1 MRKITL
7 LLLVIA
13 TASLTGAVAKGKKC
27 EAQKAKYVVLIG
39 SDGFSSDVVRAHS
52 GAFPNIEALMK
63 NGSYTLERRSVLPSS
78 SAVNWASMLMGA
90 GPELHGYT
98 TWGSQ
103 VPDLPSRVIGKYGLF
118 PGICGAIRDARPDA
132 VMACGYNWPTIGC
145 LYEQKAVNINSNVP
159 SDPALADSMCLYIG
173 REKPLFTFIAFG
185 EPDETGHRCG
195 WESDEYF
202 EMCKQIAGYVGKIM
216 ETLEKNGM
224 KDDAIVFFT
233 ADHGGTGKGHGGIS
247 MKEMETPF
255 VVCGKGIKQGHE
267 IPESVMVF
275 DCAPTIGHI
284 FSIDQPQVWIG
295 RPDMS
300 VFE

>member
-1 MRKITL
+1 M
-7 LLLVIA
+7 
-13 TASLTGAVAKGKKC
+13 
-27 EAQKAKYVVLIG
+27 
-39 SDGFSSDVVRAHS
+39 
-52 GAFPNIEALMK
+52 
-63 NGSYTLERRSVLPSS
+63 
-78 SAVNWASMLMGA
+78 
-90 GPELHGYT
+90 
-98 TWGSQ
+98 
-103 VPDLPSRVIGKYGLF
+103 
-118 PGICGAIRDARPDA
+118 
-132 VMACGYNWPTIGC
+132 
-145 LYEQKAVNINSNVP
+145 NINSNVP

-202 EMCKQIAGYVGKIM
+202 EMCKQIDGYVGKIM

-295 RPDMS
+295 RPVMS

>member
-1 MRKITL
+1 M
-7 LLLVIA
+7 
-13 TASLTGAVAKGKKC
+13 
-27 EAQKAKYVVLIG
+27 
-39 SDGFSSDVVRAHS
+39 
-52 GAFPNIEALMK
+52 
-63 NGSYTLERRSVLPSS
+63 
-78 SAVNWASMLMGA
+78 
-90 GPELHGYT
+90 
-98 TWGSQ
+98 
-103 VPDLPSRVIGKYGLF
+103 
-118 PGICGAIRDARPDA
+118 
-132 VMACGYNWPTIGC
+132 
-145 LYEQKAVNINSNVP
+145 NINSNVP

-202 EMCKQIAGYVGKIM
+202 EMCKQIDGYVGKIM
-216 ETLEKNGM
+216 ETLEKNDM

-284 FSIDQPQVWIG
+284 FSDRPAAGVDRATGHVGIRITENTGNVPVRKSGEQIAPAFPIG
-295 RPDMS
+295 MPMRAFHPLY
-300 VFE
+300 FPFYRTEACFLW